1 MVEGAIM
8 IGCVLVLLFILFRP
22 KPDKYIRDVSSTR
35 NSYEQGFGD

>member
-1 MVEGAIM
+1 MVEGAIVV
-8 IGCVLVLLFILFRP
+8 ICILILLFIIFRP